1 MAVGKGAQKSSV
13 PEDENKPLNQSEKSR
28 EQCYHS
34 GCLGCEVG
42 SRALVE
48 VLPVVLFVFRERR
61 ATSYGV
67 A

>member
-28 EQCYHS
+28 EQCHHS
-34 GCLGCEVG
+34 DCLGCEVG
-42 SRALVE
+42 GRALVE